1 MSTRTLRTRRTVLQ
15 TAAAATTL
23 AAPFVRGA
31 HAAEKLSVFKKDLT
45 GLLVVDPYNDFISEG
60 GILWPLIKEIAEAV
74 HWGPNMFAIL
84 QSARAAGARA
94 KIVEHAEH
102 VIGDSWA
109 LRRMGSFRRMLL

>member
-1 MSTRTLRTRRTVLQ
+1 MMSTQTLLMRRTVLQ

-60 GILWPLIKEIAEAV
+60 GILC
-74 HWGPNMFAIL
+74 G
-84 QSARAAGARA
+84 RRA
-94 KIVEHAEH
+94 KNPH
-102 VIGDSWA
+102 IG
-109 LRRMGSFRRMLL
+109 LVYCHGRCCHRPRCPR

>member
-15 TAAAATTL
+15 TAAAATML

-31 HAAEKLSVFKKDLT
+31 HAAGKLSVFKKDLT

-74 HWGPNMFAIL
+74 QCVPNML
-84 QSARAAGARA
+84 GRPGRRHTSLLRAAPPGPGAR
-94 KIVEHAEH
+94 
-102 VIGDSWA
+102 G
-109 LRRMGSFRRMLL
+109 